1 MTVTTLISVLP
12 YALLICGWIFF
23 LIFQFA
29 PEKEKKQ
36 DFDCQKFWFISTIAC
51 FLLSVFIN
59 IVNLKILLR

>member
-12 YALLICGWIFF
+12 YALLICGWICF

-51 FLLSVFIN
+51 FLLSLVF
-59 IVNLKILLR
+59 LLIL